1 MPESFANCSGLMS
14 RPQHASMIAAV
25 IESCPQPAHRVDMLP
40 SYWRRVRPSALVG
53 SEGWATFGLLMNDM
67 VYSMRAGQ
75 RVRLAVTADSRGA
88 SGSVALMPST
98 MGSQDMG
105 NPL

>member
-1 MPESFANCSGLMS
+1 
-14 RPQHASMIAAV
+14 MIAAV

-67 VYSMRAGQ
+67 VYSIRAAQ
-75 RVRLAVTADSRGA
+75 RVLLAVTADSRGA

-105 NPL
+105 SPL